1 MLPDILICDDSEM
14 ARKQMARALPTALR
28 HQVSFCR
35 NGSEALAHIRKSAP
49 DLLFLDLY
57 MPDMDGYEV
66 PAHLRSEQIEL
77 LTIVVSGDIQP
88 QAKARV
94 FNLGAMAFLN
104 KPTASTAVAG
114 LLAQYGIYSEPEQP
128 QPSTVPPFG
137 LAAGNRRP
145 GPPCE
150 CQP

>member
-35 NGSEALAHIRKSAP
+35 NGSEALAHIRNSVP
-49 DLLFLDLY
+49 DLLFLDLN
-57 MPDMDGYEV
+57 MPDLDGYVVLE
-66 PAHLRSEQIEL
+66 HLRSEQIEL

-94 FNLGAMAFLN
+94 FSLGPWLFLTNRPPRQRLQGFLPNTAFTASQRNHHLRARSL
-104 KPTASTAVAG
+104 KPTPRATLQAPT
-114 LLAQYGIYSEPEQP
+114 LTRNY
-128 QPSTVPPFG
+128 
-137 LAAGNRRP
+137 
-145 GPPCE
+145 C
-150 CQP
+150 